1 MSSNKSQKNII
12 FSDKEY
18 NNLVKQIETYAK
30 TESGKKVLR
39 DIEMI
44 QSDLESSLK
53 SLEKDILDLKK
64 LK

>member
-64 LK
+64 D

>member
-12 FSDKEY
+12 FSDQEY
-18 NNLVKQIETYAK
+18 NHLVKQIETYVK
-30 TESGKKVLR
+30 TDSGKKVLK

-44 QSDLESSLK
+44 RSDLETSLK

-64 LK
+64 D

>member
-1 MSSNKSQKNII
+1 MSSNKSQQNII

-18 NNLVKQIETYAK
+18 NNLVKQIETYVK
-30 TESGKKVLR
+30 TDSGKKVLK

-44 QSDLESSLK
+44 RSDLESSLK

-64 LK
+64 N

>member
-12 FSDKEY
+12 FNDKEY

-44 QSDLESSLK
+44 RSDLESSLK
-53 SLEKDILDLKK
+53 SLEKDISDLKK
-64 LK
+64 D